1 MRSGS
6 LWLLGPPNS
15 SYLIP
20 PPPFC
25 LERSRVPPFGGG
37 ASNHFIE
44 TSYPFCSLLFFGSS
58 TFLSCFLFPLP
69 PLLLRETLPDHHT
82 RPPSQKL
89 NGCCFGCCCCWKN
102 WTIHSLPV
110 LEQQQIFQKKIFPP
124 PSFLPVRLEA
134 PSVAAASGPCGDK
147 HPDVGIAVFLVYF
160 QKLFAGPFIGFTHF
174 TFFLLSRRLE
184 IGSHRKFH
192 LWFSYGFPMNRH
204 QGGEQEGLPA
214 ENGSFSAITLAH
226 WRKITLLH
234 KLPRLQALFGKT
246 LAIQSNI

>member
-1 MRSGS
+1 MLFTLACVVGDLILQFTMRHHKRIVFSGRS
-6 LWLLGPPNS
+6 LCLLSRRDALCWGEIGIFMAFGSSKFFLPYSSSSFLLGAVEGPS
-15 SYLIP
+15 
-20 PPPFC
+20 FWW
-25 LERSRVPPFGGG
+25 G

-58 TFLSCFLFPLP
+58 TFLSCFLFSPFP
-69 PLLLRETLPDHHT
+69 LLRETLPDLHT

-110 LEQQQIFQKKIFPP
+110 LEQQQIFQKNLSS

-160 QKLFAGPFIGFTHF
+160 QKLFCW
-174 TFFLLSRRLE
+174 TF
-184 IGSHRKFH
+184 H
-192 LWFSYGFPMNRH
+192 WFY
-204 QGGEQEGLPA
+204 
-214 ENGSFSAITLAH
+214 SFYLVS
-226 WRKITLLH
+226 
-234 KLPRLQALFGKT
+234 FE
-246 LAIQSNI
+246 

>member
-15 SYLIP
+15 SYLI

-44 TSYPFCSLLFFGSS
+44 TSYPLCSLLFFGSS
-58 TFLSCFLFPLP
+58 TFLSCFLFPP
-69 PLLLRETLPDHHT
+69 FPLLRETLPDLHT

-110 LEQQQIFQKKIFPP
+110 LEQQQIFQKNLSSPLFPP
-124 PSFLPVRLEA
+124 RQTRSTIGGGGVGAVWRQTSRCGNRCFPS
-134 PSVAAASGPCGDK
+134 
-147 HPDVGIAVFLVYF
+147 
-160 QKLFAGPFIGFTHF
+160 
-174 TFFLLSRRLE
+174 LLS
-184 IGSHRKFH
+184 KAFCWTFH
-192 LWFSYGFPMNRH
+192 WFY
-204 QGGEQEGLPA
+204 
-214 ENGSFSAITLAH
+214 SFYLAS
-226 WRKITLLH
+226 
-234 KLPRLQALFGKT
+234 FE
-246 LAIQSNI
+246 